1 MRVGKLVIATAT
13 TALLAGVVPTSI
25 KAQEAANSRAPIVR
39 IYSEGGSGTLATAN
53 YVRPAIEVGENAYV
67 FAVAMDLDGQI
78 QVLHPDFPGISVKLV
93 ARRQVNLPN
102 FFAGF
107 SERSTG
113 GYYSSVSYLGYDYNG
128 GRVDTRGTI
137 IALAS
142 RAPFNLE
149 RIEVGGD
156 WNMSAIRRL
165 IDNRTPSAAAQSLA
179 SYIGAAGE
187 PIGRDY
193 MRFAGGGSYYADDLY
208 YDPCQSTYG
217 YAFAPLRRAQ
227 LFAQINYLA
236 SRGVRYRIAGYDLC
250 GTPIVVPVG
259 RIGNAEFPST
269 RPPRH
274 PSDTTVFPKARFPHE
289 GVGRHPKGVTT
300 AAEGVF
306 PLPPRAGLGQMGDV
320 TITAPTGRRGE
331 PREILQGYRTTPGGM
346 AIPQGRVPVEGPV
359 APRTVPSNVGAEPVR
374 QYHPEPR
381 VESPPP
387 SRAPET
393 PRTSSPPPA
402 THAPPPAPTT
412 RSEPAR
418 VPPPSRQ

>member
-1 MRVGKLVIATAT
+1 MRVGKLVFATGAA
-13 TALLAGVVPTSI
+13 ALISGFAAGSLR
-25 KAQEAANSRAPIVR
+25 AQESANSRAPIIR
-39 IYSEGGSGTLATAN
+39 IYSEGGSGSLATTN
-53 YVRPAIEVGENAYV
+53 YVRPAIEVGENSYV

-113 GYYSSVSYLGYDYNG
+113 SYYSSVSYLGYDYNG
-128 GRVDTRGTI
+128 SRVDTRGTI

-165 IDNRTPSAAAQSLA
+165 IDNRTPAMAAQSLA
-179 SYIGAAGE
+179 SYIGAKGE

-193 MRFAGGGSYYADDLY
+193 MRFAGGGDYYAYDQ
-208 YDPCQSTYG
+208 YDPCSASYG
-217 YAFAPLRRAQ
+217 FAFAPLRRAQ

-250 GTPIVVPVG
+250 GTPIVVPVF
-259 RIGNAEFPST
+259 RNGNGQLPST
-269 RPPRH
+269 RPPRS
-274 PSDTTVFPKARFPHE
+274 PGDTTMFPKARFPHE
-289 GVGRHPKGVTT
+289 GAGRHPKGVTT
-300 AAEGVF
+300 SAEGVF
-306 PLPPRAGLGQMGDV
+306 PLPPRSRLPQMGDV
-320 TITAPTGRRGE
+320 TVTAPTSRRGE
-331 PREILQGYRTTPGGM
+331 PLEILQGYRTTPGGM
-346 AIPQGRVPVEGPV
+346 AIPHGRVPVERPV
-359 APRTVPSNVGAEPVR
+359 APRVVPSTSGAEPVR
-374 QYHPEPR
+374 QYRPEPR

-387 SRAPET
+387 SRMPEA
-393 PRTSSPPPA
+393 PRTSSPPPE
-402 THAPPPAPTT
+402 THSAPPPPAT

-418 VPPPSRQ
+418 VPPPSRK